1 MTAKHQL
8 VMTACALILSAG
20 IANAGPC
27 NTSKPP
33 ARATASRP

>member
-27 NTSKPP
+27 NKPP